1 MKTLVM
7 EMTTMTREQL
17 RSIAIQDGT
26 YKVLGG
32 MSADE
37 FFDYYVDH
45 SLFESRE
52 ELCTLVFRRADY
64 MTR

>member
-1 MKTLVM
+1 MDREATK
-7 EMTTMTREQL
+7 MTREQQ

-32 MSADE
+32 MSAEE
-37 FFDYYVDH
+37 FYDYYVDH

-52 ELCTLVFRRADY
+52 EFCTLVFTRADW

>member
-1 MKTLVM
+1 MS
-7 EMTTMTREQL
+7 REQL

-32 MSADE
+32 MSAE
-37 FFDYYVDH
+37 ESFDYYVDH
-45 SLFESRE
+45 SLFDSRE
-52 ELCTLVFRRADY
+52 EFCTLVFTRADY